1 MTSIDDTTAEALK
14 RSFLLGTAR
23 NPIPREG
30 MLQDLISPKASDGEL
45 MALALIGQRMR
56 FRRHPLPPVSHV
68 GLPANDPRVIV
79 ADAARPL
86 MRRLLAAVG
95 GPTSDV
101 AALALADVLARRRLR
116 PHPFDL
122 PRLAAFLKTYCDSLG
137 SYVAAW
143 VERNSESERRPS
155 NYFDAEAIDPGNW
168 TSARP
173 AARSKFII
181 EMRGPEPDRAR
192 ELVEASFANDPAPVR
207 ARLLDALT
215 RGLSQADAPFLE
227 SLAKDRAP
235 SVRERA
241 QQLLKYI
248 PGTASAQGRI
258 RDLVARTKV
267 ASAGMLRRRKTLSL
281 ELPANLPVG
290 PRASLAEAGR
300 RWAAEEYAGLGLDAM
315 ATAFAMSV
323 AEMLAAA
330 ADDAP
335 LLALFAR
342 QSSFERRFDVLAA
355 IVREHSAD
363 AWIDAIPDG
372 TSAQEMLD
380 DVTIAQ
386 WCAAALAP
394 ALWPALPSPAHL
406 DRLYVFLR
414 RPLPLAQAN
423 ELLASGAFGA
433 IAAASSPP
441 ASTGPWCIA
450 ITALTPAPLRPQLR
464 RGFAPFTGDEISRAL
479 LLLDCLELL
488 DPSEQESRR

>member
-1 MTSIDDTTAEALK
+1 MTSIDHAAAEALK

-23 NPIPREG
+23 NPIPMEAA
-30 MLQDLISPKASDGEL
+30 LHNVISTNGSGGEL
-45 MALALIGQRMR
+45 MALALVGQRMR
-56 FRRHPLPPVSHV
+56 FRRHPLPPVSHA
-68 GLPANDPRVIV
+68 GLPADDPRAIV

-86 MRRLLAAVG
+86 MRRLLAADG
-95 GPTSDV
+95 GSASDV
-101 AALALADVLARRRLR
+101 AALALADVLSRRRLR

-122 PRLAAFLKTYCDSLG
+122 PRLAAFLRTHGDSLG
-137 SYVAAW
+137 PYVAAW
-143 VERNSESERRPS
+143 VERNNENEQRPS
-155 NYFDAEAIDPGNW
+155 NYFDAEVIDSNNW

-181 EMRGPEPDRAR
+181 DMRGREPDRAR
-192 ELVEASFANDPAPVR
+192 ELVEASFATDPAPVR

-215 RGLSQADAPFLE
+215 RGLSQADVPFLE

-267 ASAGMLRRRKTLSL
+267 GTVGLLRRRKALSL
-281 ELPANLPVG
+281 ELPANLPVVA
-290 PRASLAEAGR
+290 PASPTQAGR
-300 RWAAEEYAGLGLDAM
+300 RWAAEEYAGVGLDAM
-315 ATAFAMSV
+315 ATAFGMSV
-323 AEMLAAA
+323 AEMSAAA

-342 QSSFERRFDVLAA
+342 QASLERRFDVLAA
-355 IVREHSAD
+355 IVRDHSTD

-372 TSAQEMLD
+372 AVAQEMLD
-380 DVTIAQ
+380 DATIEQ

-414 RPLPLAQAN
+414 RPLPHAQAS
-423 ELLASGAFGA
+423 ELLGSRAFAA

-441 ASTGPWCIA
+441 EVTGPWCIA
-450 ITALTPAPLRPQLR
+450 ITALTPAPLRSQLR
-464 RGFAPFTGDEISRAL
+464 RGFAPFTGDEIARAL
-479 LLLDCLELL
+479 LLLDCLELI
-488 DPSEQESRR
+488 DP